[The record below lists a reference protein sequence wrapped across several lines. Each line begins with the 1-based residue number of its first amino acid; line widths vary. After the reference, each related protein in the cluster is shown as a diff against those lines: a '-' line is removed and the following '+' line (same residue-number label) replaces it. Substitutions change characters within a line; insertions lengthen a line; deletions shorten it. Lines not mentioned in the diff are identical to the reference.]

1 MMKKVS
7 IVVSLYNEEENID
20 KLVEE
25 IDAALKR
32 YAGRLAFEL
41 VLVSDGSTD
50 DTVKV
55 STQVKKR
62 VEWAEV
68 VVFNLFRNFGH
79 EVAMTAG
86 MDLAT
91 GDAVI
96 FMDGDLQHPPSL
108 LPQFIDH
115 WLDGTDL
122 VLSRKN
128 SRDSFLYRTLKS
140 CYFWLLNKLSAT
152 GIPKNY
158 PDFKL
163 LDRKYIDLV
172 KQLEERERIFRGLL
186 HYVGINNYKII
197 EFDVAE
203 RFAGDSKYTYKSSIG
218 LAISSIMQFSTKPLR
233 LAIYMGLISVLISLI
248 LAFTTLIHYLFYDYE
263 KTGYATTII
272 TIVFMG
278 SVQLIVL
285 GIIGEYIGKIHI
297 ESKKRP
303 LYFGAVIESE
313 QSNND

>member
-1 MMKKVS
+1 MKKVS
-7 IVVSLYNEEENID
+7 IVVSLYNEQENID

-25 IDAALKR
+25 IDLALRR
-32 YAGRLAFEL
+32 YTGQLSFEL
-41 VLVSDGSTD
+41 VLVNDGSID
-50 DTVKV
+50 DTLSVCAQAKE
-55 STQVKKR
+55 R
-62 VEWAEV
+62 IDWADV
-68 VVFNLFRNFGH
+68 LVFNLFRNFGH

-86 MDLAT
+86 MDVAT

-96 FMDGDLQHPPSL
+96 FMDGDLQHPPAL
-108 LPQFIDH
+108 LPQFIDY
-115 WLDGTDL
+115 WLDGTEL

-128 SRDSFLYRTLKS
+128 SEDTLLYRSLKS
-140 CYFWLLNKLSAT
+140 SYFWLLNKLSAT

-163 LDRKYIDLV
+163 LDRKFVELV
-172 KQLEERERIFRGLL
+172 KQLDERERIFRGLL

-197 EFDVAE
+197 DFDVAE
-203 RFAGDSKYTYKSSIG
+203 RYAGNSKYSYKSSFG

-233 LAIYMGLISVLISLI
+233 LAIYMGLISVIISLI
-248 LAFTTLIHYLFYDYE
+248 LAATTLVHYLFYDYE

-303 LYFGAVIESE
+303 LYFGAVIESK
-313 QSNND
+313 QSSND

>member
-1 MMKKVS
+1 MKKVS
-7 IVVSLYNEEENID
+7 IVVSLYNEQENIN

-25 IDAALKR
+25 VDLALR
-32 YAGRLAFEL
+32 CYAGQLAFEL
-41 VLVSDGSTD
+41 VLVNDGSTD
-50 DTVKV
+50 NTLMVSDKV
-55 STQVKKR
+55 RER
-62 VEWAEV
+62 VDWAEV

-86 MDLAT
+86 MDVAT

-96 FMDGDLQHPPSL
+96 FMDGDLQHPPAL
-108 LPQFIDH
+108 LPQFINH
-115 WLDGTDL
+115 WLDGTEL

-128 SRDSFLYRTLKS
+128 NENTLLYRTLKS
-140 CYFWLLNKLSAT
+140 SYFWLLNKLSAT

-163 LDRKYIDLV
+163 LDRKFVELV
-172 KQLEERERIFRGLL
+172 KQLDERERIFRGLL

-197 EFDVAE
+197 DFDVAE
-203 RFAGDSKYTYKSSIG
+203 RYAGSSKYNYKSSFG
-218 LAISSIMQFSTKPLR
+218 LAISSILQFSTKPLR
-233 LAIYMGLISVLISLI
+233 LAIYMGLISVFFSLI
-248 LAFTTLIHYLFYDYE
+248 LAFMTLIQYLFYDYD

-303 LYFGAVIESE
+303 LYFGAVLEPK
-313 QSNND
+313 QSRDD